1 MLRAAAL
8 VGLLSPTTDERVNEI
23 NANLIAQRRGL
34 RVSERKGGRAQEYGN
49 LLTITVHTGAG
60 ATTIAGTS
68 MRGQPHV
75 VRVNQYWL
83 DLVPSVPYLCFI
95 EHGDMPGMIGAV
107 GTITGRNDVNIAFME
122 VGRLDIRG
130 KAMMVLGL
138 DDPVNARV
146 LDEIRAVP
154 HIDTAK
160 VVRL

>member
-1 MLRAAAL
+1 
-8 VGLLSPTTDERVNEI
+8 
-23 NANLIAQRRGL
+23 
-34 RVSERKGGRAQEYGN
+34 
-49 LLTITVHTGAG
+49 
-60 ATTIAGTS
+60 

-95 EHGDMPGMIGAV
+95 EHADQPGMIGAV

-130 KAMMVLGL
+130 QAMMVLGL
-138 DDPVNARV
+138 DDPVSPRL

-154 HIDTAK
+154 HIDAAK